1 VLGYGRNRWSLELIA
16 QACPWLGLNTASGVW
31 QALERLGIS
40 YKRGRYCI
48 YSPDRYYEDKRSQL
62 QLHLL
67 RAYYEPER
75 YVFIYLDEFSYYRQ
89 PTLAEAYE
97 LKGHFQPRAWLSHQ
111 SDNHFRLIGGL
122 NALTGQVTYRQ
133 HSKIDLSQM
142 SAFYAALQA
151 DYPDAEEIYGGLD
164 NWPIHFHPDVLARLQ
179 PQTFWPQAPKMPPK
193 WPTEPGPKAIHD
205 NLPIRLLPLPT
216 YASWLNPIE
225 KLWRWLNQ
233 EVLHLHPFCDDW
245 PALKRAVA
253 SFLDQFRL
261 GSLDLLRYVGLLPV

>member
-1 VLGYGRNRWSLELIA
+1 
-16 QACPWLGLNTASGVW
+16 VW
-31 QALERLGIS
+31 QALERLRIS

-48 YSPDRYYEDKRSQL
+48 YSPDRYYDDKRSQIQL
-62 QLHLL
+62 QLL

-89 PTLAEAYE
+89 PTLAGAYE

-122 NALTGQVTYRQ
+122 NALTGQLTYRQ

-142 SAFYAALQA
+142 SAFYAALRA
-151 DYPDAEEIYGGLD
+151 EYPEAEEIYVALD

-179 PQTFWPQAPKMPPK
+179 PQAFWPQAPKMPPK
-193 WPTEPGPKAIHD
+193 WPTEPGPKAIYD
-205 NLPIRLLPLPT
+205 DLSIRLLPLPT

-225 KLWRWLNQ
+225 KLWRWLKQ
-233 EVLHLHPFCDDW
+233 DVLHLHPFCDSW

-261 GSLDLLRYVGLLPV
+261 GSLDLLRYVGLLPL

>member
-1 VLGYGRNRWSLELIA
+1 LLGYEQSRWSLKLIA
-16 QACPWLGLNTASGVW
+16 QACPWLQVGTPSGLW
-31 QALERLGIS
+31 QVLDRLGIS
-40 YKRGRYCI
+40 YKRGRGCI
-48 YSPDRYYEDKRSQL
+48 YSPDPDYDYKLSQIE
-62 QLHLL
+62 LHRL

-75 YVFIYLDEFSYYRQ
+75 YAFIYLDEFSYYRQ
-89 PTLAEAYE
+89 PTLAGAYE
-97 LKGHFQPRAWLSHQ
+97 LKGRLQPRAWLSQQ

-133 HSKIDLSQM
+133 QAKIDLAHM
-142 SAFYAALQA
+142 SAFYAALRA
-151 DYPDAEEIYGGLD
+151 DYSEAQEIYVVLD

-179 PQTFWPQAPKMPPK
+179 PQTFWPRAPKLPSK

-205 NLPIRLLPLPT
+205 DLPIRLLPLPT

-233 EVLHLHPFCDDW
+233 KVLHLHPFADNW
-245 PALKRAVA
+245 PALKRAVT

-261 GSLDLLRYVGLLPV
+261 GSSDLLRYVGLLPI